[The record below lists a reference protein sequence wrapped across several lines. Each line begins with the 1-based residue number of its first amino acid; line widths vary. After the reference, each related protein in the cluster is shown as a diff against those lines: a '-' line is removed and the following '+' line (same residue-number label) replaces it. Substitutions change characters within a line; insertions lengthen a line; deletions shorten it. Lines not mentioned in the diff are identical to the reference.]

1 MKKTN
6 ALRLLDAS
14 NIQYETVTYPIDENN
29 LSGKHVL
36 SAVPLPSGAVFKT
49 LVLKG
54 ERQGLLVVC
63 IPVLEEIDLKKLALA
78 IKDKKVEM
86 LPLKQLLST
95 TGYVRGGCSPLGMKK
110 RLPTYFD
117 SSCLAYE
124 KLSVS
129 AGVRGMQMLVK
140 REDLLQITKASCIDV
155 IKIDK

>member
-14 NIQYETVTYPIDENN
+14 NIQYETVTYPVDEND

-95 TGYVRGGCSPLGMKK
+95 TGYMRGGCSPLGMKK
-110 RLPTYFD
+110 SLLTYFD

-129 AGVRGMQMLVK
+129 AGVRGMQMLVN
-140 REDLLQITKASCIDV
+140 REDLLQITKAHCIDV
-155 IKIDK
+155 TKIDK

>member
-14 NIQYETVTYPIDENN
+14 NIQYETVTYPVDEND

-36 SAVPLPSGAVFKT
+36 SAVPLPNGAVFKT

-95 TGYVRGGCSPLGMKK
+95 TGYMRGGCSPLGMKK
-110 RLPTYFD
+110 SLPTYFD
-117 SSCLAYE
+117 GSCLAYE

-129 AGVRGMQMLVK
+129 AGVRGMQMLVN
-140 REDLLQITKASCIDV
+140 REDLLQITKAHCIDV
-155 IKIDK
+155 TKIDK

>member
-14 NIQYETVTYPIDENN
+14 NIQYETVTYPVDEND

-86 LPLKQLLST
+86 LPLKQLLS
-95 TGYVRGGCSPLGMKK
+95 S
-110 RLPTYFD
+110 
-117 SSCLAYE
+117 
-124 KLSVS
+124 
-129 AGVRGMQMLVK
+129 
-140 REDLLQITKASCIDV
+140 
-155 IKIDK
+155 